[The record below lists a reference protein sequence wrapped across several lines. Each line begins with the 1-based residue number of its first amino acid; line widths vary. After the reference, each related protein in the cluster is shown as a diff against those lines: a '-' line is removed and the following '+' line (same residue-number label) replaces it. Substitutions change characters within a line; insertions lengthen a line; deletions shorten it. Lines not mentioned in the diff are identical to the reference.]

1 LAVRRKYKFKDHWQN
16 YENFNKE
23 TLFESY
29 GKCGGT
35 ILNQGI
41 PLRVITATL
50 KD

>member
-23 TLFESY
+23 TLFES
-29 GKCGGT
+29 GT